1 MEADEMLNQPSR
13 SLGAGGNNPTL
24 LWELFT
30 GLETTDPFSYLNNHR
45 LLDGYHCCLHTCVGV
60 YGGHKTTLATILS
73 MVWSFQICRD

>member
-45 LLDGYHCCLHTCVGV
+45 LLDGYHCCLHACVGV
-60 YGGHKTTLATILS
+60 YGGQKTTLATILS
-73 MVWSFQICRD
+73 MVWSFQIWRD